1 MRASS
6 NQARV
11 LFLISYYWSKRKMKV
26 FRLDYWAI
34 NKATN
39 IDKFSI
45 NMIDKLLDDFYG
57 AIMFSK
63 IDLKTS
69 YHQIWMKAKDVPKT
83 TFRTHGDHYE
93 FLVMPF
99 GLTNTPNT
107 FQTFMNKVFQTLL
120 QRFVPVFFYDILVNS
135 KTTTEHMAH
144 LTTVFKVLHE
154 NIFMLTGRSAFWLK
168 RGWSIWV
175 ISSRERGV
183 DRPHQN

>member
-1 MRASS
+1 M
-6 NQARV
+6 
-11 LFLISYYWSKRKMKV
+11 
-26 FRLDYWAI
+26 
-34 NKATN
+34 
-39 IDKFSI
+39 
-45 NMIDKLLDDFYG
+45 
-57 AIMFSK
+57 
-63 IDLKTS
+63 
-69 YHQIWMKAKDVPKT
+69 PKT
-83 TFRTHGDHYE
+83 MFRTHGDHYE

-107 FQTFMNKVFQTLL
+107 FQTLMNKVFQTLL